1 MVAFIAIWVLSGCAS
16 GPVSQRAGA
25 PGAATREDRIERQ
38 LAPLSIGPTTLF
50 SLSLRD
56 LMRVLEVPGMSVAV
70 IDHFEI
76 DWAKGYGVARAGSEM
91 PVTPQTLFQAGSV
104 SKPVTAVGALA
115 LVESGELAL
124 DEDVNDRLKSWR
136 VPDGPLTRDQKVTL
150 RRILTHTA
158 GTSVHFFPG
167 YAVGA
172 PRPTLVQVLNGEKP
186 ANTSPVV
193 VTSVPGSAW
202 HYSGGGVCIEQLMM
216 TDVTGL
222 PFPEIMRKR
231 VFEPIGMSSSTYE
244 QPLPPERSAIAASGT
259 SNNGSEVAGLWH
271 VYPEMAAAGLWTTPT
286 DLAKLGIELAR
297 SSQGRANHV
306 LSQEMAREML
316 SPQFPRVGESTWGD
330 KRHPDRMGLGFFLG
344 DSSRAARFGH
354 IGNDEGFSAILIMF
368 GDTGQGA
375 AIMVNSEMGIVLA
388 NLVLANVAKEYGW
401 HFRPPLYPMLV
412 TLLYV
417 FLAVPVAL
425 ALASVLG
432 VFYATSR
439 APRAWIAYALG
450 CLLTVFAHS
459 IPALMGLWP
468 DWMLHPLRGPFG
480 GMLLLM
486 PVTIAL
492 FLLAPI
498 WRRRRRRPSQ
508 THSAS
513 MAQES

>member
-1 MVAFIAIWVLSGCAS
+1 
-16 GPVSQRAGA
+16 
-25 PGAATREDRIERQ
+25 
-38 LAPLSIGPTTLF
+38 
-50 SLSLRD
+50 
-56 LMRVLEVPGMSVAV
+56 
-70 IDHFEI
+70 
-76 DWAKGYGVARAGSEM
+76 
-91 PVTPQTLFQAGSV
+91 
-104 SKPVTAVGALA
+104 
-115 LVESGELAL
+115 
-124 DEDVNDRLKSWR
+124 
-136 VPDGPLTRDQKVTL
+136 
-150 RRILTHTA
+150 
-158 GTSVHFFPG
+158 
-167 YAVGA
+167 
-172 PRPTLVQVLNGEKP
+172 
-186 ANTSPVV
+186 
-193 VTSVPGSAW
+193 
-202 HYSGGGVCIEQLMM
+202 VCIEQLMM

-306 LSQEMAREML
+306 LSQEMTREML

-498 WRRRRRRPSQ
+498 WRRRRWRPSQ